1 MEILARGPEAVRAF
15 QRALNEGKTRV
26 RRIPIML
33 IGQERAGKTSLLKS
47 LKGEAFDPQEEST
60 RGIAIDPSLCKVT
73 NEIWKGGQPSGD
85 DATEGLSFER
95 QLAKVTIKNLK
106 EMQEEKENSGKS
118 TENGHIESSTPA
130 NEEELPPRQKSTE
143 NCNGDIESSPPA
155 NEEELPPRHEA
166 PGPEERQATGGPP
179 VTHARATADKDSG
192 VFEEIAAL
200 IGTLIHKAELDDDDD
215 VYCTLWDFAGQSV
228 FYSTHALFLTHRA
241 IYLLVNDLSKGPGQE
256 PDFLIKQGL
265 FQTRRDVN
273 FVRTNLDFLHFWMT
287 SIASLIS
294 EGNTPSSA
302 SPSIRLPPVVFVCT
316 HADTPYGD
324 VSARDSAREVFGRL
338 REKHYKSHLVGDF
351 FVVDNTQSGNGTE
364 DMDIPRLREKISAL
378 CRQLP
383 QFDEFIP
390 VKWLRFEKAL
400 TNASLEGYN
409 SLKLSET
416 WRIAVDV
423 CGITDRSEFRAALN
437 FLHDQRIL
445 VHFDDSAELN
455 DLVILKPQWLVDILK
470 EVITVK
476 PFEQEQSAHEDQWK
490 ELEASGVLKRDLLEH
505 VWRHLLNQRNTIEAL
520 VSIMEK
526 FNLICRWPSSSST
539 EEFLVPHMLKSL
551 PVSGKLKELLAS
563 AAVPSLFIRFPNAH
577 GPQTVFPHLM
587 VCLINEWKKEQ
598 PCFQRPKLYR
608 NFVRILLNPSDG
620 SSLVLFCHS
629 AVIEVAVCAPSPASE
644 SIDQTCADVSK
655 VLRRVLERMHVE
667 CRWLKS
673 MSYELCFRCP
683 VCCEGALQLSSCGS
697 HQVPD
702 CEECAHFFSESQL
715 QEGQQPIGCEKSDVA
730 IDTTVPVKTFSPWL
744 KVGPYCLSV
753 LHRTPLV

>member
-1 MEILARGPEAVRAF
+1 
-15 QRALNEGKTRV
+15 
-26 RRIPIML
+26 ML

-47 LKGEAFDPQEEST
+47 LKGEPFDSQEEST

-73 NEIWKGGQPSGD
+73 SEIWKAGQPSGE

-106 EMQEEKENSGKS
+106 EMQEEKDNSRKS
-118 TENGHIESSTPA
+118 TKIGDGH
-130 NEEELPPRQKSTE
+130 
-143 NCNGDIESSPPA
+143 IESSPPA
-155 NEEELPPRHEA
+155 NEEEL
-166 PGPEERQATGGPP
+166 QASRGPP
-179 VTHARATADKDSG
+179 VTQGPAAADKDSE
-192 VFEEIAAL
+192 VFAEVTSL
-200 IGTLIHKAELDDDDD
+200 IKKLMHKAELDDDDD

-256 PDFLIKQGL
+256 PDFLIKPGL

-287 SIASLIS
+287 SIASLVS
-294 EGNTPSSA
+294 GGNTPSSA

-316 HADTPYGD
+316 HADTPHGD
-324 VSARDSAREVFGRL
+324 ASARDSAREVFGRL

-351 FVVDNTQSGNGTE
+351 FVVDNTQSGSGTE
-364 DMDIPRLREKISAL
+364 DMDIHRLREKILAL

-455 DLVILKPQWLVDILK
+455 DLVILKPQWLIDIVK

-476 PFEQEQSAHEDQWK
+476 PFEQEQSAHENQWK

-505 VWRHLLNQRNTIEAL
+505 VWRHLLNQRNTIETL

-551 PVSGKLKELLAS
+551 PVNGKLKELLAS
-563 AAVPSLFIRFPNAH
+563 AAVPSLFIRFPNAY
-577 GPQTVFPHLM
+577 GPHTVFPHLM

-598 PCFQRPKLYR
+598 PCFQRPNLYR
-608 NFVRILLNPSDG
+608 NFVRIFLNPSDG

-655 VLRRVLERMHVE
+655 VLRRVLERMRVE
-667 CRWLKS
+667 CRWLTS

-697 HQVPD
+697 QQVPD

-715 QEGQQPIGCEKSDVA
+715 QEGEEPIRCEKSDVA
-730 IDTTVPVKTFSPWL
+730 IDTTVPAQTFSPWL
-744 KVGPYCLSV
+744 KVGPFTIVSQCCTAHHLSDYFLFLASV
-753 LHRTPLV
+753 KSLISLVWVRAKEMYWNCRSKKM